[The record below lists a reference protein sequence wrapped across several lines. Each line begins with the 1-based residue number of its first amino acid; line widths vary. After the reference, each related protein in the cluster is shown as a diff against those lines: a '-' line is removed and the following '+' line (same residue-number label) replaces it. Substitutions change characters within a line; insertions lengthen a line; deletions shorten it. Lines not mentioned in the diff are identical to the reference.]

1 MLRNEC
7 EIIGGLV
14 QEVRSMSSLRVCVLK
29 FEYLG
34 NLFSRWDLSNL

>member
-7 EIIGGLV
+7 EITGGLV